1 MFFVIQVVLV
11 LTLQATLLI
20 QTKLLTVLFK
30 NNVEKKEYSKFVEK

>member
-11 LTLQATLLI
+11 LNLQATLPI

-30 NNVEKKEYSKFVEK
+30 NNVETKEYSKFVEK